1 MENRDG
7 TGAQKMTG
15 WQDRVSVG
23 ERRTGVLLAAL
34 VNARRSLSTVEI
46 LTLVPEYD
54 TDTAAAS
61 LQIDDD
67 IARLRSY
74 GVDVEWDGP
83 GSESVVIR
91 VPAWQQ
97 RPVDL
102 GDVDRRLLE
111 QAAELSASLDPVG
124 ADAMRAVRGE
134 PLPPEA
140 DTTISLSPRGSAA
153 RGRPLAYSRLHRLVW
168 LADRGA
174 TAGFGYPDASGVFH
188 PRQFQVAGLGESRG
202 VWYAVGFEPGSKTM
216 RAFAVSE
223 MLGPVVEAEP
233 PGSYEVPFGFDTHEY
248 LALSWRLGPDPEPA
262 RVRFDSD
269 LAAYVCSMLAHVQLE
284 SLPDGSVEAVVAVGD
299 MEDFVGWA
307 LSFGTHA
314 LILEPAAA
322 VTLAREVLAM
332 VVARHD

>member
-1 MENRDG
+1 M
-7 TGAQKMTG
+7 AG

-23 ERRTGVLLAAL
+23 ERRTAALLATL
-34 VNARRSLSTVEI
+34 VNARRPLSRGEI
-46 LTLVPEYD
+46 LAFVDEYD
-54 TDTAAAS
+54 ADADAAA

-74 GVDVEWDGP
+74 GLDIEWDGP
-83 GSESVVIR
+83 VSETVSIR
-91 VPAWQQ
+91 VPAWQH

-111 QAAELSASLDPVG
+111 QAVGLAAPLDPVG
-124 ADAMRAVRGE
+124 AEAMRDVRGE

-174 TAGFGYPDASGVFH
+174 TAGFGYPDAAGVFH
-188 PRQFQVAGLGESRG
+188 PRQLQSAGLGESRG
-202 VWYAVGFEPGSKTM
+202 VWYAVGFEPGSKTI

-233 PGSYEVPFGFDTHEY
+233 PGSYELPFDFDTHEY

-262 RVRFDSD
+262 RVRFDPD
-269 LAAYVCSMLAHVQLE
+269 LAAYVGSVLAHVALE
-284 SLPDGSVEAVVAVGD
+284 WLPDGSVEAVVSVGD
-299 MEDFVGWA
+299 MEDFVGWV

-314 LILEPAAA
+314 LILEPASA
-322 VTLAREVLAM
+322 VARAREVLAM
-332 VVARHD
+332 VVARHG